1 MAEPMKTEELYKLL
15 QRLGVRYTEY
25 RHPPM
30 AVVKQCLEEPA
41 FQGKYDIIAKNM
53 WLRDD
58 AKRNYLLTALHDTKV
73 DFKYLSKQVKVK
85 QLRMAPE
92 ECMERIGGVKR
103 GHLSPFA
110 ILNDKNNE
118 VTVLLDERIREK
130 KEVLVHT
137 THNAESVC
145 ISIDD
150 LVRFLKE
157 NNHEPTFVVT
167 SGELEEQ
174 KPVAAPAAAAGTDKE
189 GHILGITVKKTANF
203 PEWYTQA
210 IVRGG
215 MVEYYDISGCYIV
228 LPPSY
233 FIWETFQEW
242 FNQRIKKEGVEN
254 CYFPMFVSRA
264 KLEAE
269 KTHIEG
275 FSPEVAWVTKYG
287 DSDLADPIAIR
298 PTSETIMYP
307 EFAKWIRSHR
317 DLPLKLNQ
325 WCSVVR
331 WEFKQPTPFIRS
343 REFLW
348 QEGHTAHK
356 DEQDAMEMV
365 MKILK
370 LYQTFYEEF
379 LAVPVIPGEKSIS
392 ERFPGGKAT
401 MTVEAFIP
409 ENGRG
414 IQAATSH
421 LLGTNFAKMFGVEFE
436 DENGTKQL
444 VHQTSWGFTT
454 RSLGVTVM
462 IHGDDQGLVMPP
474 KVAKIQVV
482 IVPIITKKE
491 VQNVITEATNEIYE
505 RLKEAGIRV
514 HLDDRVGYTPGF
526 KFNHWELR
534 GVPIRIEVGTRDI
547 EAKTCRVCC
556 RCNGHKTDVKLETL
570 EQSISEILE
579 NIHKEMFAKAKQQ
592 MDQGVAKVM
601 EFEGVMPALNDN
613 KLVLVPWC
621 EDPETEEQIKEE
633 TRRLSQENSAGK
645 TGGMK
650 CLCLPLEQPEMPE
663 GTKCFWT
670 GKPATKWALFGRSY

>member
-1 MAEPMKTEELYKLL
+1 MAEPMKAEELYKLL
-15 QRLGVRYTEY
+15 QRLGVRYTKY
-25 RHPPM
+25 THPPM
-30 AVVKQCLEEPA
+30 AVVRQCLEEPT
-41 FQGKYDIIAKNM
+41 FQGKYDVIAKNM

-85 QLRMAPE
+85 SMRMAPE

-110 ILNDKNNE
+110 ILNDRNHE
-118 VTVLLDERIREK
+118 VTVLLDERIKEK
-130 KEVLVHT
+130 NEVMVHT
-137 THNAESVC
+137 THNSESIC
-145 ISIDD
+145 IALDD
-150 LVRFLKE
+150 LVMFLKE
-157 NNHEPTFVVT
+157 HNHEPTFVVT
-167 SGELEEQ
+167 SGEEEN
-174 KPVAAPAAAAGTDKE
+174 KPAAEAAQQVPAEKE
-189 GHILGITVKKTANF
+189 GHILGVTVKKSVNF

-210 IVRGG
+210 IIRGG
-215 MVEYYDISGCYIV
+215 MVEYYDVSGCYIY
-228 LPPSY
+228 LPGSY

-242 FNQRIKKEGVEN
+242 FNKKIKEEGTEN
-254 CYFPMFVSRA
+254 CYFPMFVSKA

-269 KTHIEG
+269 KAHIEG

-287 DSDLADPIAIR
+287 DSDFVDPIAIR

-307 EFAKWIRSHR
+307 EFAKWIRSYR

-356 DEQDAMEMV
+356 SEEEAMDMV
-365 MKILK
+365 MTVLK
-370 LYQTFYEEF
+370 MYQTFYEDF

-392 ERFPGGKAT
+392 ERFAGGKTT
-401 MTVEAFIP
+401 MTIESYIA
-409 ENGRG
+409 ESGRG

-421 LLGTNFAKMFGVEFE
+421 LLGTNFAKMFEVLFE
-436 DENGTKQL
+436 DESGAKQL

-454 RSLGVTVM
+454 RSIGVAIM

-474 KVAKIQVV
+474 KVAKVQVV
-482 IVPIITKKE
+482 VVPIISKKDTQGKVMAAAEE
-491 VQNVITEATNEIYE
+491 VYN
-505 RLKEAGIRV
+505 RLKKAGFRT

-534 GVPIRIEVGTRDI
+534 GVPIRIEIGTRDI
-547 EAKTCRVCC
+547 DAETCRVCY
-556 RCNGHKTDVKLETL
+556 RFNGHKMDVKMETL
-570 EQSISEILE
+570 EASIGESLE
-579 NIHKEMFAKAKQQ
+579 SIHNDMYAKAKKQ
-592 MDQGVAKVM
+592 MDDAILKVM
-601 EFEGVMPALNDN
+601 DFDGVMPALNDR

-621 EDPETEEQIKEE
+621 EDPETEDQIKEE
-633 TRRLSQENSAGK
+633 TRKLSQENADGR